1 MFPPDSAI
9 PGTSFVRQGVFVDV
23 VWVGGTR
30 VYYPIVV
37 DWIEEEVRARRRGG
51 ARSRVQCDQAEP
63 PDR

>member
-9 PGTSFVRQGVFVDV
+9 PGTSFVKQGVYVDV

-37 DWIEEEVRARRRGG
+37 DWIEEEVRASKRRGRG
-51 ARSRVQCDQAEP
+51 RTRCDQAGP

>member
-37 DWIEEEVRARRRGG
+37 DWIEEEVRANRRRKSQE
-51 ARSRVQCDQAEP
+51 RSEEVYR
-63 PDR
+63 